1 MHGGG
6 GSQLGEVTF
15 GGSPHLSCKPD
26 LIKMRDYMDR
36 RVTPP
41 KRITSPTWGSPSP
54 CKQAL
59 RKNSEKPRRGG
70 GDGNQPSLPLLKRA
84 GVFRAKLSPDNLP
97 SLLLYKLRLLE
108 TTHH

>member
-1 MHGGG
+1 
-6 GSQLGEVTF
+6 
-15 GGSPHLSCKPD
+15 
-26 LIKMRDYMDR
+26 MDR

-59 RKNSEKPRRGG
+59 RENSEKPRGGG
-70 GDGNQPSLPLLKRA
+70 GDGNQPSLPRA
-84 GVFRAKLSPDNLP
+84 GVFRAKLNPDNLP